1 MTTFRTALL
10 VEDLPETRR
19 WLGDILVEAFP
30 GIAVSPAESLASARD
45 VLARIRPDIALIDL
59 GLPDGSGIDLL
70 AGLRHL
76 HPACEC
82 IITTIYDDDAH
93 LFPALRAGARGYLL
107 KEQPRDRL
115 LARLRGIGD
124 GEAPLSPTI
133 ARRLLR
139 MFAPDTADGAPV
151 QPDKLS
157 PRERETLILIA
168 KGYRLNEVADT
179 LGVTRNTA
187 AGYIKSVY
195 RKLEVNSRAEAALAA
210 ARMGLIAPTL

>member
-82 IITTIYDDDAH
+82 IITTMTMQM
-93 LFPALRAGARGYLL
+93 P
-107 KEQPRDRL
+107 
-115 LARLRGIGD
+115 LA
-124 GEAPLSPTI
+124 
-133 ARRLLR
+133 
-139 MFAPDTADGAPV
+139 
-151 QPDKLS
+151 
-157 PRERETLILIA
+157 
-168 KGYRLNEVADT
+168 
-179 LGVTRNTA
+179 
-187 AGYIKSVY
+187 
-195 RKLEVNSRAEAALAA
+195 
-210 ARMGLIAPTL
+210 